1 MIPSIHEVPA
11 VRQSGIVCVGLGG
24 GNEALLNAWS
34 CTVTGLRTSGSFL
47 YNSEN
52 IPNTRKLKKN
62 D

>member
-1 MIPSIHEVPA
+1 M
-11 VRQSGIVCVGLGG
+11 RQSGIVCVGLGG

-52 IPNTRKLKKN
+52 IPSTRKLKKN